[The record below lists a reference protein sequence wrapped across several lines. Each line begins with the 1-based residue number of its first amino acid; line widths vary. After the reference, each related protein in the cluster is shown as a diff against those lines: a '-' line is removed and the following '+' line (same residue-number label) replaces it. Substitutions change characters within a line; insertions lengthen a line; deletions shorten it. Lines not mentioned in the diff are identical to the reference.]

1 MNSKRERERER
12 EREAIKFILYKEEKE
27 KHAIWH
33 LFILSPTLSYI
44 PYKWQMHFNEKVPP
58 NCGMHD
64 SPFSYAPPD
73 TLAWIYLFYEE
84 KPCAHFF
91 KAGREA
97 IGLL

>member
-1 MNSKRERERER
+1 
-12 EREAIKFILYKEEKE
+12 
-27 KHAIWH
+27 
-33 LFILSPTLSYI
+33 
-44 PYKWQMHFNEKVPP
+44 MHFNEKEPP